1 MGYTDNNFEYI
12 LPTALIFPL
21 WVYESKRMKDVD
33 VERYFLSFVFCVFQE
48 KTVKQGETLV
58 EQMKATQEKSLHQ
71 TSELHAK
78 ELEVLQS
85 QVNKL
90 KEELSSSRDKSQE
103 LEKLVSELQA
113 YKEQA
118 QVSTDCHMYRC
129 FCQELVGF
137 LKVLFV

>member
-1 MGYTDNNFEYI
+1 
-12 LPTALIFPL
+12 
-21 WVYESKRMKDVD
+21 
-33 VERYFLSFVFCVFQE
+33 
-48 KTVKQGETLV
+48 
-58 EQMKATQEKSLHQ
+58 MKATQEKSLHQ

-118 QVSTDCHMYRC
+118 QVSTDCHMYTCVSPYNIFYWNRNRNLFD
-129 FCQELVGF
+129 FCKFF
-137 LKVLFV
+137 LCD

>member
-1 MGYTDNNFEYI
+1 
-12 LPTALIFPL
+12 
-21 WVYESKRMKDVD
+21 
-33 VERYFLSFVFCVFQE
+33 
-48 KTVKQGETLV
+48 
-58 EQMKATQEKSLHQ
+58 MKATQEKSLHQ

-129 FCQELVGF
+129 VSPYNMFYCQEFVGF

>member
-1 MGYTDNNFEYI
+1 
-12 LPTALIFPL
+12 
-21 WVYESKRMKDVD
+21 
-33 VERYFLSFVFCVFQE
+33 
-48 KTVKQGETLV
+48 
-58 EQMKATQEKSLHQ
+58 MKATQEKSLRQ

-90 KEELSSSRDKSQE
+90 KEELSSSRNKSQE

-118 QVSTDCHMYRC
+118 QVSTDVICTHVLVHMTR
-129 FCQELVGF
+129 FIVRNLLDF
-137 LKVLFV
+137 